1 MATNPFE
8 DEDGR
13 YYVLINDEGQHSLWP
28 TFVDVPEGWE
38 VIYGEDGRKE
48 CLEFIEKN
56 WTDMRPKSLIREME
70 ADARRE
76 ANGENVADDSDKEV
90 AAQN

>member
-76 ANGENVADDSDKEV
+76 ANGEGVADDSDKEV